1 MASYQPSEDQAQS
14 KPEPQP
20 RKIGYVTERLEE
32 VQAAPKTEEKPKVQ
46 LITDWA
52 SI

>member
-1 MASYQPSEDQAQS
+1 MASYQPREDQAQS
-14 KPEPQP
+14 ASEPQP
-20 RKIGYVTERLEE
+20 RKIGYVTERLEG
-32 VQAAPKTEEKPKVQ
+32 VQAAPKAEEKPKVQ

>member
-1 MASYQPSEDQAQS
+1 MASYQPREDQAQS
-14 KPEPQP
+14 SPEPQP
-20 RKIGYVTERLEE
+20 RKIGYVTEHLEG
-32 VQAAPKTEEKPKVQ
+32 VQTAPKAEEKPKVQ

>member
-20 RKIGYVTERLEE
+20 RKTGYVTERLEGL
-32 VQAAPKTEEKPKVQ
+32 QAAPKAEEKPKVQ